1 MSEKSVFDSKGII
14 MTFKLITDSTAD
26 LDEERAN
33 AHDVEILGLTIQ
45 LDGKTYETVGENRL
59 TSEVLLESMKN
70 GGKPTTS
77 QVNVGQFEES
87 FRHHAQ
93 NGDKVLYL
101 AFSSVLS
108 GTYQS
113 SMIARDIVLE
123 EFPQATI
130 EIVDTLAAAGG
141 EGYLSILAAQA
152 RDEGKSLEET
162 KAIIIDILPRLRTYF
177 LVDDLY
183 HLMRGGRL
191 SKTSAIMGSLAN
203 IKPLL
208 WIEPSGKLVPLAKV
222 RGRKKALKEV
232 VSQATQSLAHD
243 TAVVAYANDIEGA
256 EILKKSLLEH
266 EDVDHV
272 LIMPLGPVISAHV
285 GPGTLAVFTIGKD
298 TR

>member
-1 MSEKSVFDSKGII
+1 
-14 MTFKLITDSTAD
+14 MTFKLLTDSTAD
-26 LDEERAN
+26 LDENWAT

-45 LDGKTYETVGENRL
+45 LDGEIYETVGPNRL
-59 TSEVLLESMKN
+59 TSEKLLESMKN

-87 FRHHAQ
+87 FRRHAQ
-93 NGDKVLYL
+93 NGDAVLYL

-113 SMIARDIVLE
+113 SMIARDLVLE
-123 EFPQATI
+123 EFPDATI

-141 EGYLSILAAQA
+141 EGYLSVLAAAA
-152 RDEGKSLEET
+152 RDEGKTLEET
-162 KAIIIDILPRLRTYF
+162 KARIIDILPRLRTYF

-208 WIEPSGKLVPLAKV
+208 WLDATGKLVPLAKI

-232 VSQATQSLAHD
+232 VSQATKSIAHR
-243 TAVVAYANDIEGA
+243 TAVVAYANDLEGA
-256 EILKKSLLEH
+256 EGLKESLLEH
-266 EDVDHV
+266 DMIDEV

-298 TR
+298 AR

>member
-1 MSEKSVFDSKGII
+1 
-14 MTFKLITDSTAD
+14 MTFKLLTDSTAD
-26 LDEERAN
+26 LDEIWAT

-45 LDGKTYETVGENRL
+45 LDGKIYETVGPNRL
-59 TSEVLLESMKN
+59 TSEKLLESMKN

-87 FRHHAQ
+87 FRRHAQ
-93 NGDKVLYL
+93 NGDAVLYL

-113 SMIARDIVLE
+113 SMIARDLVLE
-123 EFPQATI
+123 EFPDATI

-141 EGYLSILAAQA
+141 EGYLSVLAAAA
-152 RDEGKSLEET
+152 RDEGKTLEET
-162 KAIIIDILPRLRTYF
+162 KAMIIDILPRLRTYF

-208 WIEPSGKLVPLAKV
+208 WLDATGKLVPLAKI

-232 VSQATQSLAHD
+232 VSQATKSIAHR
-243 TAVVAYANDIEGA
+243 TAVVAYANDLEGA
-256 EILKKSLLEH
+256 ESLKESLLEH
-266 EDVDHV
+266 DMIDEV

-298 TR
+298 AR

>member
-1 MSEKSVFDSKGII
+1 
-14 MTFKLITDSTAD
+14 MTFKLLTDSTAD
-26 LDEERAN
+26 LDEIWAT

-45 LDGKTYETVGENRL
+45 LDGEIYETVGPNRL
-59 TSEVLLESMKN
+59 TSEKLLESMKN

-87 FRHHAQ
+87 FRRHAQ
-93 NGDKVLYL
+93 NGDAVLYL

-123 EFPQATI
+123 EFPDATI

-141 EGYLSILAAQA
+141 EGYLSVLAAAA
-152 RDEGKSLEET
+152 RDEGKTLEET
-162 KAIIIDILPRLRTYF
+162 KAMIIDILPRLRTYF

-208 WIEPSGKLVPLAKV
+208 WLDATGKLVPLAKI

-232 VSQATQSLAHD
+232 VSQATKSIAHR
-243 TAVVAYANDIEGA
+243 TAVVAYANDLEGA
-256 EILKKSLLEH
+256 ESLKESLLEH
-266 EDVDHV
+266 DMIDEV

-298 TR
+298 AR

>member
-1 MSEKSVFDSKGII
+1 MFDSKGII

-222 RGRKKALKEV
+222 VKK
-232 VSQATQSLAHD
+232 
-243 TAVVAYANDIEGA
+243 
-256 EILKKSLLEH
+256 
-266 EDVDHV
+266 
-272 LIMPLGPVISAHV
+272 P
-285 GPGTLAVFTIGKD
+285 
-298 TR
+298 

>member
-1 MSEKSVFDSKGII
+1 
-14 MTFKLITDSTAD
+14 MTFKIITDSTAD
-26 LDEERAN
+26 LDENWAN
-33 AHDVEILGLTIQ
+33 EHDVEILGLTIQ
-45 LDGKTYETVGENRL
+45 LDGKIYETVGPDRL
-59 TSEVLLESMKN
+59 TSETLLESMKN

-87 FRHHAQ
+87 FRRHAA
-93 NGDKVLYL
+93 NGDEVLYL

-113 SMIARDIVLE
+113 SMIARDLVLE
-123 EFPQATI
+123 DYPDATI

-141 EGYLSILAAQA
+141 EGYLSVLAAAA
-152 RDEGKSLEET
+152 RDEGKTLEET
-162 KAIIIDILPRLRTYF
+162 KAMIVDILPRLRTYF

-208 WIEPSGKLVPLAKV
+208 WLDKTGKLVPLAKI

-232 VSQATQSLAHD
+232 VSQATKSIAHR
-243 TAVVAYANDIEGA
+243 TAVVAYANDLEGA
-256 EILKKSLLEH
+256 EVLKESLLEH
-266 EDVDHV
+266 EEIDDV

-285 GPGTLAVFTIGKD
+285 GPGTLAAFTIGKEA
-298 TR
+298 R

>member
-1 MSEKSVFDSKGII
+1 
-14 MTFKLITDSTAD
+14 MTFKLLTDSTAD
-26 LDEERAN
+26 LDENWAT

-45 LDGKTYETVGENRL
+45 LDGEIYETVGPNRL
-59 TSEVLLESMKN
+59 TSEKLLESMKN

-87 FRHHAQ
+87 FRRHAQ
-93 NGDKVLYL
+93 NGDAVLYL

-113 SMIARDIVLE
+113 SMIARDLVLE
-123 EFPQATI
+123 EFPDATI

-141 EGYLSILAAQA
+141 EGYLSVLAAAA
-152 RDEGKSLEET
+152 RDEGKTLEET
-162 KAIIIDILPRLRTYF
+162 KAMIIDILPRLRTYF

-208 WIEPSGKLVPLAKV
+208 WLDATGKLVPLAKI

-232 VSQATQSLAHD
+232 VSQATKSIAHR
-243 TAVVAYANDIEGA
+243 TAVVAYANDLEGA
-256 EILKKSLLEH
+256 ESLKESLLEH
-266 EDVDHV
+266 DMIDEV

-298 TR
+298 AR